1 MMLNNSSPW
10 HGLTYVDQRIVLQ
23 GRLQNQWICRHLALR
38 LDQPVKNREYIMIKK
53 LLGATAL
60 VGLMAISAFAADDK
74 PAIVFDIGGKFDKS
88 FNESMFNGSEKFKAD
103 TGVAYGEFEIANE
116 AQREQAIRNFADQGY
131 SPIIAA
137 GFAQAAAVEKV
148 AKEYPDLKFAI
159 VDMVVDLPNVQSIVF
174 NEHEGSYL
182 VGVMAGMASK
192 SGTVGFVG
200 GMDIPLIRKFGCGYA
215 QGVKSVK
222 ADAKVIQNMTG
233 DTGAAWNDP
242 VKGGEITKSQMSQ
255 GADVVYA
262 AAGATGLGVLQAA
275 ADGGALSIG
284 VDANQNYL
292 HPGKVLTSMLK
303 RVDVAVYNVM
313 KSGKD
318 GTFKG
323 GVANLQAMGLAQD
336 GVGYA
341 MDDNNKALV
350 TPEMAAAVEKAK
362 ADIIAGTV
370 KVHDYM
376 SDNKCPVE

>member
-1 MMLNNSSPW
+1 
-10 HGLTYVDQRIVLQ
+10 
-23 GRLQNQWICRHLALR
+23 
-38 LDQPVKNREYIMIKK
+38 MIRK
-53 LLGATAL
+53 LLSATAL
-60 VGLMAISAFAADDK
+60 LGLMAVSAFAADDK

-88 FNESMFNGSEKFKAD
+88 FNESMFNGSEKFKTE
-103 TGVAYGEFEIANE
+103 TGTAYGEFEIANE

-148 AKEYPDLKFAI
+148 AEEYPDLKFAI

-174 NEHEGSYL
+174 KEHEGSYL
-182 VGVMAGMASK
+182 AGMMAGMASK
-192 SGTVGFVG
+192 SGTVSFVG
-200 GMDIPLIRKFGCGYA
+200 GMDIPLIRKFACGYA
-215 QGVKSVK
+215 QGVKAAK
-222 ADAKVIQNMTG
+222 PDAKVIQNMTG

-242 VKGGEITKSQMSQ
+242 VKGGEITKGQISQ
-255 GADVVYA
+255 GSDVVYA

-275 ADGGALSIG
+275 ADSKILSIG

-292 HPGKVLTSMLK
+292 HPGQVLTSMLK

-318 GTFKG
+318 GTFKPG
-323 GVANLQAMGLAQD
+323 IQALGLAED

-341 MDDNNKALV
+341 MDDNNKPLV
-350 TPEMAAAVEKAK
+350 TAEMTTAVEKAK

-376 SDNKCPVE
+376 EDNKCPVE

>member
-1 MMLNNSSPW
+1 MPGCDRDEQQTTWRVNMLRR
-10 HGLTYVDQRIVLQ
+10 T
-23 GRLQNQWICRHLALR
+23 
-38 LDQPVKNREYIMIKK
+38 
-53 LLGATAL
+53 LLGAVAALAMTA
-60 VGLMAISAFAADDK
+60 SAALAEDK

-88 FNESMFNGSEKFKAD
+88 FNESMYNGAEKFKAE

-116 AQREQAIRNFADQGY
+116 AQREQAIRKFADEGY

-148 AKEYPDLKFAI
+148 AKEYPELKFAI

-174 NEHEGSYL
+174 KEHEGSYL
-182 VGVMAGMASK
+182 VGMMAGMASK
-192 SGTVGFVG
+192 SGKVGFVG
-200 GMDIPLIRKFGCGYA
+200 GMDIPLIRKFACGYA
-215 QGVKSVK
+215 QGVKAAK
-222 ADAKVIQNMTG
+222 ADATIFQNMTG

-242 VKGGEITKSQMSQ
+242 VKGGEITKGQMAQ
-255 GADVVYA
+255 GADVIYA

-313 KSGKD
+313 KNGNAN
-318 GTFKG
+318 FKPG
-323 GVANLQAMGLAQD
+323 IQALGLAED

-341 MDDNNKALV
+341 MDDNNKPLV
-350 TPEMAAAVEKAK
+350 TAEMQAAVEKAK
-362 ADIIAGTV
+362 ADIISGAI
-370 KVHDYM
+370 KVHDYTA
-376 SDNKCPVE
+376 DNTCPVQ

>member
-1 MMLNNSSPW
+1 
-10 HGLTYVDQRIVLQ
+10 
-23 GRLQNQWICRHLALR
+23 
-38 LDQPVKNREYIMIKK
+38 MIKK
-53 LLGATAL
+53 LLGAVALTA
-60 VGLMAISAFAADDK
+60 VMAVSAFAADDK

-103 TGVAYGEFEIANE
+103 SGIAYGEFEIANE
-116 AQREQAIRNFADQGY
+116 AQREQAIRNFADQGF

-148 AKEYPDLKFAI
+148 AKEYPELKFAI

-174 NEHEGSYL
+174 KEHEGSYL
-182 VGVMAGMASK
+182 VGMLAGMATK
-192 SGTVGFVG
+192 SGTVSFVG
-200 GMDIPLIRKFGCGYA
+200 GMDIPLIRKFACGYA

-242 VKGGEITKSQMSQ
+242 VKGGEITKAQMGQ
-255 GADVVYA
+255 GSDVVYA
-262 AAGATGLGVLQAA
+262 AAGSTGLGVLKAVTE
-275 ADGGALSIG
+275 GGGLAIG

-292 HPGKVLTSMLK
+292 YPGKVLTSMLK

-318 GTFKG
+318 GTFKPG
-323 GVANLQAMGLAQD
+323 IQALGLAED

-362 ADIIAGTV
+362 ADIISGAV

-376 SDNKCPVE
+376 EDNKCPVE

>member
-1 MMLNNSSPW
+1 MKRRNL
-10 HGLTYVDQRIVLQ
+10 
-23 GRLQNQWICRHLALR
+23 LAA
-38 LDQPVKNREYIMIKK
+38 VAAVAMS
-53 LLGATAL
+53 ATA
-60 VGLMAISAFAADDK
+60 AFAADDK

-88 FNESMFNGSEKFKAD
+88 FNESMYNGAEKFKAE
-103 TGVAYGEFEIANE
+103 TGIAYGEFEIANE
-116 AQREQAIRNFADQGY
+116 AQREQALRNFADQGY
-131 SPIIAA
+131 IPIIAA

-174 NEHEGSYL
+174 KEHEGSYL
-182 VGVMAGMASK
+182 VGMLAGMASK
-192 SGTVGFVG
+192 SGKVGFVG

-215 QGVKSVK
+215 QGVKAAK
-222 ADAKVIQNMTG
+222 ADATVFQNMTG

-242 VKGGEITKSQMSQ
+242 VKGGELTKGQMAQ

-262 AAGATGLGVLQAA
+262 AAGGTGLGVLQAA

-318 GTFKG
+318 GTFTPGIK
-323 GVANLQAMGLAQD
+323 VLGLAED

-350 TPEMAAAVEKAK
+350 TAEMQAAVEAAK
-362 ADIIAGTV
+362 ADIIAG
-370 KVHDYM
+370 KLAVHDYTA
-376 SDNKCPVE
+376 DNTCPVQ

>member
-1 MMLNNSSPW
+1 MLRRT
-10 HGLTYVDQRIVLQ
+10 L
-23 GRLQNQWICRHLALR
+23 LA
-38 LDQPVKNREYIMIKK
+38 
-53 LLGATAL
+53 AAAAL
-60 VGLMAISAFAADDK
+60 AISGTAALAEDK

-88 FNESMFNGSEKFKAD
+88 FNESMFNGAEKFKAE

-174 NEHEGSYL
+174 KEHEGSYL
-182 VGVMAGMASK
+182 VGLMAGMASK
-192 SGTVGFVG
+192 SGKVGFVG

-215 QGVKSVK
+215 QGVKAAK
-222 ADAKVIQNMTG
+222 ADATVIQNMTG

-242 VKGGEITKSQMSQ
+242 VKGGEITKGQMAQ

-303 RVDVAVYNVM
+303 RVDVAVFSVM
-313 KSGKD
+313 KG
-318 GTFKG
+318 GNAGFKPG
-323 GVANLQAMGLAQD
+323 IQVLGLAED

-341 MDDNNKALV
+341 MDDNNQPLV
-350 TPEMAAAVEKAK
+350 SADMLAAVEKAK
-362 ADIIAGTV
+362 ADIIAGTI
-370 KVHDYM
+370 KVHDYTA
-376 SDNKCPVE
+376 DNTCPVQ

>member
-1 MMLNNSSPW
+1 MKRRNL
-10 HGLTYVDQRIVLQ
+10 
-23 GRLQNQWICRHLALR
+23 LAA
-38 LDQPVKNREYIMIKK
+38 VAAVAMS
-53 LLGATAL
+53 ATA
-60 VGLMAISAFAADDK
+60 AFAADDK

-88 FNESMFNGSEKFKAD
+88 FNESMYNGSEKFKAE
-103 TGVAYGEFEIANE
+103 TGIAYGEFEIANE

-174 NEHEGSYL
+174 KEHEGSYL
-182 VGVMAGMASK
+182 VGMLAGMASK
-192 SGTVGFVG
+192 SGKVGFVG

-215 QGVKSVK
+215 QGVKAAK
-222 ADAKVIQNMTG
+222 ADATIFQNMTG

-242 VKGGEITKSQMSQ
+242 VKGGEITKGQMAQ

-318 GTFKG
+318 GTFTPGIK
-323 GVANLQAMGLAQD
+323 ALGLAED

-341 MDDNNKALV
+341 MDDNNKDLV
-350 TPEMAAAVEKAK
+350 TADMQAKVEAAK
-362 ADIIAGTV
+362 ADIIAG
-370 KVHDYM
+370 KLAVHDYTA
-376 SDNKCPVE
+376 DNTCPVQ

>member
-1 MMLNNSSPW
+1 MKRRSL
-10 HGLTYVDQRIVLQ
+10 
-23 GRLQNQWICRHLALR
+23 LATVAALA
-38 LDQPVKNREYIMIKK
+38 MS
-53 LLGATAL
+53 ATA
-60 VGLMAISAFAADDK
+60 AFAADDK

-88 FNESMFNGSEKFKAD
+88 FNESMYNGSEKFKAE
-103 TGVAYGEFEIANE
+103 TGTAYGEFEIANE

-137 GFAQAAAVEKV
+137 GFAQASALEKV

-182 VGVMAGMASK
+182 VGVLAAMASK
-192 SGTVGFVG
+192 SGKVGFVG
-200 GMDIPLIRKFGCGYA
+200 GMDIPLIRKFACGYA
-215 QGVKSVK
+215 QGVKAAK
-222 ADAKVIQNMTG
+222 PDATIFQNMTG

-242 VKGGEITKSQMSQ
+242 VKGGEITKGQMAQ
-255 GADVVYA
+255 GADVIYA

-313 KSGKD
+313 KDGKE
-318 GTFKG
+318 GTFKPG
-323 GVANLQAMGLAQD
+323 ILALGLKED

-341 MDDNNKALV
+341 MDEHNAALV
-350 TPEMAAAVEKAK
+350 TDDMKAAAEKAK
-362 ADIIAGTV
+362 ADIIAGTI
-370 KVHDYM
+370 KVHDYTA
-376 SDNKCPVE
+376 DNTCPVQ

>member
-1 MMLNNSSPW
+1 MKRRTILASVAAFAMMS
-10 HGLTYVDQRIVLQ
+10 V
-23 GRLQNQWICRHLALR
+23 A
-38 LDQPVKNREYIMIKK
+38 
-53 LLGATAL
+53 
-60 VGLMAISAFAADDK
+60 AFAADDK

-88 FNESMFNGSEKFKAD
+88 FNESMYNGSEKFKAE
-103 TGVAYGEFEIANE
+103 TGIAYGEFEIANE

-182 VGVMAGMASK
+182 VGMMAAMASK
-192 SGTVGFVG
+192 TGKVGFVG
-200 GMDIPLIRKFGCGYA
+200 GMDIPLIHKFACGYA
-215 QGVKSVK
+215 QGVKAAN
-222 ADAKVIQNMTG
+222 ADATIFQNMTG

-242 VKGGEITKSQMSQ
+242 VKGGEITKGQMAK
-255 GADVVYA
+255 GADVIYA

-292 HPGKVLTSMLK
+292 HPGKVLTSMMK
-303 RVDVAVYNVM
+303 RVDVAVYNAM

-318 GTFKG
+318 GTFKPG
-323 GVANLQAMGLAQD
+323 IQALGLAQD

-341 MDDNNKALV
+341 LDDNNKALV
-350 TPEMAAAVEKAK
+350 TPEMTAAIEKAK
-362 ADIIAGTV
+362 ADIISGAV

-376 SDNKCPVE
+376 EDNKCPVE

>member
-1 MMLNNSSPW
+1 MLRR
-10 HGLTYVDQRIVLQ
+10 TFMAAAAA
-23 GRLQNQWICRHLALR
+23 LALTA
-38 LDQPVKNREYIMIKK
+38 
-53 LLGATAL
+53 GAAL
-60 VGLMAISAFAADDK
+60 ADDSK

-88 FNESMFNGSEKFKAD
+88 FNESMFNGAEKFKAE
-103 TGVAYGEFEIANE
+103 TGIAYGEFEIAQE

-174 NEHEGSYL
+174 KENEGSYL
-182 VGVMAGMASK
+182 AGLLAGMASK
-192 SGTVGFVG
+192 SGKVGFVG

-215 QGVKSVK
+215 QGVKAAR
-222 ADAKVIQNMTG
+222 ADATIFQNMTG

-242 VKGGEITKSQMSQ
+242 VKGGEITKGQMAQ

-313 KSGKD
+313 KG
-318 GTFKG
+318 GNAGFKPG
-323 GVANLQAMGLAQD
+323 IQALGLAED
-336 GVGYA
+336 GVGVA
-341 MDDNNKALV
+341 MDDNNKPLI
-350 TPEMAAAVEKAK
+350 TPEMLAAVDKAK
-362 ADIIAGTV
+362 ADIIAGTI
-370 KVHDYM
+370 KVHDYT
-376 SDNKCPVE
+376 SDNTCPVQ

>member
-1 MMLNNSSPW
+1 MFRRLFL
-10 HGLTYVDQRIVLQ
+10 GAAALTLS
-23 GRLQNQWICRHLALR
+23 A
-38 LDQPVKNREYIMIKK
+38 
-53 LLGATAL
+53 ATAL
-60 VGLMAISAFAADDK
+60 AADTK

-88 FNESMFNGSEKFKAD
+88 FNESMFNGSEKFKAE
-103 TGVAYGEFEIANE
+103 TGIDYGSFEIANE

-148 AKEYPDLKFAI
+148 AKEYPDLNFAI

-174 NEHEGSYL
+174 KEHEGSYL
-182 VGVMAGMASK
+182 VGLLAGMASK
-192 SGTVGFVG
+192 SGKVGFVG

-215 QGVKSVK
+215 QGVKAAR
-222 ADAKVIQNMTG
+222 ADATIFQNMTG

-242 VKGGEITKSQMSQ
+242 VKGGEITKGQMAQ

-313 KSGKD
+313 KSGKE
-318 GTFKG
+318 GAFKPG
-323 GVANLQAMGLAQD
+323 ILSLGLAED

-341 MDDNNKALV
+341 MDDNNKPLV
-350 TPEMAAAVEKAK
+350 TAEMQAAAEKAK
-362 ADIIAGTV
+362 ADIISGAI
-370 KVHDYM
+370 KVHDYTA
-376 SDNKCPVE
+376 DNTCPVQ

>member
-1 MMLNNSSPW
+1 
-10 HGLTYVDQRIVLQ
+10 
-23 GRLQNQWICRHLALR
+23 
-38 LDQPVKNREYIMIKK
+38 MIKK
-53 LLGATAL
+53 FLGAVAL
-60 VGLMAISAFAADDK
+60 SGLMAASAFAADDK

-88 FNESMFNGSEKFKAD
+88 FNESMYNGSEKFKAD

-182 VGVMAGMASK
+182 VGLMAGMASK
-192 SGTVGFVG
+192 SGTVSFVG
-200 GMDIPLIRKFGCGYA
+200 GMDIPLIRKFACGYV
-215 QGVKSVK
+215 QGVK
-222 ADAKVIQNMTG
+222 AARPDAKVIQNMTG

-242 VKGGEITKSQMSQ
+242 VKGGEITKSQISQ
-255 GADVVYA
+255 GSDVVYA

-275 ADGGALSIG
+275 ADANILSIG

-303 RVDVAVYNVM
+303 RVDVAVYNAM

-318 GTFKG
+318 GTFKPG
-323 GVANLQAMGLAQD
+323 IQALGLAQD

-341 MDDNNKALV
+341 VDEHNAALV
-350 TPEMAAAVEKAK
+350 SDDMKAKIEAAK
-362 ADIIAGTV
+362 ADIIAG
-370 KVHDYM
+370 KIAVHDYM

>member
-1 MMLNNSSPW
+1 
-10 HGLTYVDQRIVLQ
+10 
-23 GRLQNQWICRHLALR
+23 
-38 LDQPVKNREYIMIKK
+38 MIRK

-60 VGLMAISAFAADDK
+60 LGLMAVSAFAADDK

-88 FNESMFNGSEKFKAD
+88 FNESMFNGSEKFK
-103 TGVAYGEFEIANE
+103 TESGIAYGEFEIANE

-174 NEHEGSYL
+174 KEHEGSYL
-182 VGVMAGMASK
+182 AGMMAGMASK
-192 SGTVGFVG
+192 TGTVSFVG
-200 GMDIPLIRKFGCGYA
+200 GMDIPLIRKFACGYA
-215 QGVKSVK
+215 QGVKAAK
-222 ADAKVIQNMTG
+222 PEAKVIQNMTG

-242 VKGGEITKSQMSQ
+242 VKGGEITKGQISQ
-255 GADVVYA
+255 GSDVVYA

-275 ADGGALSIG
+275 ADSKILSIG

-292 HPGKVLTSMLK
+292 HPGQVLTSMLK

-318 GTFKG
+318 GTFKPG
-323 GVANLQAMGLAQD
+323 IQALGLAED

-341 MDDNNKALV
+341 MDDNNKPLV
-350 TPEMAAAVEKAK
+350 TAEMAAAVEKAK

-376 SDNKCPVE
+376 EDNKCPVE

>member
-1 MMLNNSSPW
+1 MLRRTLI
-10 HGLTYVDQRIVLQ
+10 GAVAA
-23 GRLQNQWICRHLALR
+23 LA
-38 LDQPVKNREYIMIKK
+38 VSV
-53 LLGATAL
+53 TAA
-60 VGLMAISAFAADDK
+60 VAAENK

-88 FNESMFNGSEKFKAD
+88 FNESMFNGAEKFKAE

-148 AKEYPDLKFAI
+148 AKEYPELKFAI

-174 NEHEGSYL
+174 KEHEGSYL
-182 VGVMAGMASK
+182 VGLLAGMASK

-200 GMDIPLIRKFGCGYA
+200 GMDIPLIRKFACGYA
-215 QGVKSVK
+215 QGVKAAK
-222 ADAKVIQNMTG
+222 PDAKIIQNMTG

-242 VKGGEITKSQMSQ
+242 VKGGEITKGQMAQ
-255 GADVVYA
+255 GAAVVYA

-303 RVDVAVYNVM
+303 RVDVAVFNVM
-313 KSGKD
+313 KNGND
-318 GTFKG
+318 GFTPG
-323 GVANLQAMGLAQD
+323 IQALGLAED

-341 MDDNNKALV
+341 MDDNNKPLV
-350 TPEMAAAVEKAK
+350 TAEMQAAAEKAK
-362 ADIIAGTV
+362 ADIIAGTI
-370 KVHDYM
+370 KVHDYTT
-376 SDNKCPVE
+376 DNTCPVQ